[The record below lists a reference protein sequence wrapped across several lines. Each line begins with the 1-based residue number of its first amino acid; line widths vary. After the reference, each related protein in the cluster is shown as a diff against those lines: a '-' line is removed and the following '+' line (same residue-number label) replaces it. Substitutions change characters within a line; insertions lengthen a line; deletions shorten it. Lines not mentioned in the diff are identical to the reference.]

1 MEARPMNEKTEAEWE
16 AEQDLATLVRAE
28 EVQADQKRMKAA
40 MKAKESQEKALAKLG
55 NPKENK

>member
-1 MEARPMNEKTEAEWE
+1 MNEKTEAEWE